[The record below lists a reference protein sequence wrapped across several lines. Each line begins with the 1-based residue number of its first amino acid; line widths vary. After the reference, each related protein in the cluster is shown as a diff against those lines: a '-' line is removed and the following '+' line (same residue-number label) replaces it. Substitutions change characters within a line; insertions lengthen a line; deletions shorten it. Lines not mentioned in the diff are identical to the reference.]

1 MNVEESAALWRMYL
15 QCSAI
20 WHVSIFTD
28 SILICPGRTSLVLR
42 CLYPSSITNPRALF
56 LVSRKPSSPVFDL
69 LTLFS
74 VMSHVSECEPP
85 VPTLGHI
92 WDVMLVWRKGNNE
105 KKPVGVTVLCTITTV
120 HKGMSSSYRLVDCIG
135 LWFFFGLALCFPSAS
150 VSLVFMV
157 LYVIE
162 IHFAYMLLLTILVS
176 RAWWDWPLT

>member
-28 SILICPGRTSLVLR
+28 SILICPGRTFLVLR

-105 KKPVGVTVLCTITTV
+105 KKTVGVTVLCTITTV

-135 LWFFFGLALCFPSAS
+135 LWFFWFSSLFSKRIRVFGLYGAICYWNSFCLHAS
-150 VSLVFMV
+150 S
-157 LYVIE
+157 Y
-162 IHFAYMLLLTILVS
+162 HLVS
-176 RAWWDWPLT
+176 WAWWDWPLT

>member
-20 WHVSIFTD
+20 WQVSIFTD

-105 KKPVGVTVLCTITTV
+105 KNCRCYGIVYYYNGAQRYEQFLQVGWL
-120 HKGMSSSYRLVDCIG
+120 YRALI
-135 LWFFFGLALCFPSAS
+135 FFGLALCFPSAS